1 MSFESFVA
9 AAIQIVS
16 GSDVSENLAAA
27 AELIEEA
34 TLQDARL
41 IVLPENFAIMGRD
54 ETDKLKVRGTNLVRS
69 TPKELKPL
77 AGGRAQRKPP
87 VPMSQVKC
95 IPAGCQHPT
104 SILVSLVNPAL
115 IPPGY
120 GSMGILSGGGAT
132 LTTG

>member
-9 AAIQIVS
+9 AAIQMVS
-16 GSDVSENLAAA
+16 GKAFFFEWH
-27 AELIEEA
+27 
-34 TLQDARL
+34 
-41 IVLPENFAIMGRD
+41 
-54 ETDKLKVRGTNLVRS
+54 LVRS